1 MSNTTRPPFVPS
13 HTLPIP
19 GSSRKHILAIDDELP
34 ILELLQEYLKAQ
46 GYRVSTAMNAH
57 EAKRI
62 VEAEAPD
69 LIISDLQL
77 EDTDGLHLIEQL
89 RVVLPKTPVIL
100 LTGVLF
106 DAQVVE
112 DNLKWKISSYV
123 SKTAPLQSL
132 VDEIRRH
139 IGR

>member
-1 MSNTTRPPFVPS
+1 MSNTTRPPSVPS
-13 HTLPIP
+13 HMLPTP
-19 GSSRKHILAIDDELP
+19 GASRKHILAIDDELP

-46 GYRVSTAMNAH
+46 NYRVSTAANAH
-57 EAKRI
+57 EAKRV

-69 LIISDLQL
+69 LIITDLQL
-77 EDTDGLHLIEQL
+77 EDTDGLQLIEQL
-89 RVVLPKTPVIL
+89 RIMLPKTPVIL

-106 DAQVVE
+106 DPHVVE

>member
-13 HTLPIP
+13 HMAPIP

-46 GYRVSTAMNAH
+46 GYRVSTAANAH
-57 EAKRI
+57 EAKRV

-77 EDTDGLHLIEQL
+77 EDTDGLQLIEQL
-89 RVVLPKTPVIL
+89 RIMLPKTPVIL

-106 DAQVVE
+106 DPHVVE

>member
-13 HTLPIP
+13 HTLPTP

-46 GYRVSTAMNAH
+46 NYRVSTATNAH
-57 EAKRI
+57 EAKRV
-62 VEAEAPD
+62 VEAVAPD
-69 LIISDLQL
+69 LIITDLQL
-77 EDTDGLHLIEQL
+77 EDTDGLQLIEQL
-89 RVVLPKTPVIL
+89 RIMLPKTPVIL

-106 DAQVVE
+106 DPHVVE